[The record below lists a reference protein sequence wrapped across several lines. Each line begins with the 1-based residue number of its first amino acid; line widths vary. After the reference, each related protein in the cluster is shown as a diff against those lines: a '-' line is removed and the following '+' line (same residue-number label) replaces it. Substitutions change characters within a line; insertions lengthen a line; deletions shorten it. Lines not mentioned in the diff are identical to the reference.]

1 MGRELPSELCLALAP
16 KRDESQSA
24 PSASDLGK
32 TRNWDL
38 ATRRFLLSLLKPVRP
53 PILMRLWNF
62 QSEVSSSEIFAAL
75 LELELAGKVELL
87 PGRIV

>member
-1 MGRELPSELCLALAP
+1 
-16 KRDESQSA
+16 
-24 PSASDLGK
+24 LGK
-32 TRNWDL
+32 TRNSDL
-38 ATRRFLLSLLKPVRP
+38 ATRRFLLSLLKLVRP

-75 LELELAGKVELL
+75 LELELAGNVELL